1 MGSHT
6 AYEVEIGFL
15 GVWQTAIHFCRN
27 VNSSHKKIIWCNS
40 PQTYASPHP
49 FPTPDLGPWM
59 FTPGQFLNSKN
70 YLVKPWPPK
79 TTYPPHSFKRSKIS
93 RTISKNQHPRF
104 FLEEP
109 YPNCQLWECNLSE
122 AMNLQSLGLK
132 SEDKERRW
140 LVSIYSYRGCEMD
153 VCILYMWGVGFSGVL
168 CCSISWQVFLKVGCF
183 ICNSQQPDPP
193 TCSKDATSYY
203 LKNKI
208 HSTLALVAENL
219 GELATRRC
227 LCICTAW
234 KPRSPCW
241 LLPSF
246 VLLWPVISKA
256 NMSWEVMSLDLTPY
270 VK

>member
-168 CCSISWQVFLKVGCF
+168 CCSISWQVFFESGLLYLQF
-183 ICNSQQPDPP
+183 P
-193 TCSKDATSYY
+193 TT
-203 LKNKI
+203 
-208 HSTLALVAENL
+208 
-219 GELATRRC
+219 
-227 LCICTAW
+227 
-234 KPRSPCW
+234 
-241 LLPSF
+241 
-246 VLLWPVISKA
+246 
-256 NMSWEVMSLDLTPY
+256 
-270 VK
+270 

>member
-1 MGSHT
+1 MRIRSGGDWCQYT
-6 AYEVEIGFL
+6 ATEG
-15 GVWQTAIHFCRN
+15 
-27 VNSSHKKIIWCNS
+27 
-40 PQTYASPHP
+40 
-49 FPTPDLGPWM
+49 
-59 FTPGQFLNSKN
+59 
-70 YLVKPWPPK
+70 
-79 TTYPPHSFKRSKIS
+79 
-93 RTISKNQHPRF
+93 
-104 FLEEP
+104 
-109 YPNCQLWECNLSE
+109 
-122 AMNLQSLGLK
+122 
-132 SEDKERRW
+132 
-140 LVSIYSYRGCEMD
+140 RGCVMD
-153 VCILYMWGVGFSGVL
+153 VCIWCMWGVGLIRGGFMLQYILAGFF
-168 CCSISWQVFLKVGCF
+168 CLKVGCF

-256 NMSWEVMSLDLTPY
+256 NMSWKVMSLDLTPY